1 MPRSILNSDLSLKF
15 RQTTS
20 SGKSIGS
27 RSLVGVASPTSCRR
41 RRSLQIALRG
51 PINRGS
57 GEVSDK
63 GGGGR
68 RRKEFWYPDAFVE
81 SKWFRIDDPS
91 KGRLALPST
100 SNCIGPF
107 RICPPKLPPERHS
120 SFLLSCSRKFSC
132 TCSSSRKSRLQD
144 GVKALELRRMN
155 GNHTRSMLSFDFHH
169 FSELQQSTDTSD
181 LLQFTDDETISLARQ
196 GRVPIMVVFAVI
208 DLRIFA
214 HRDLKALQ
222 LETGRE

>member
-1 MPRSILNSDLSLKF
+1 
-15 RQTTS
+15 
-20 SGKSIGS
+20 
-27 RSLVGVASPTSCRR
+27 
-41 RRSLQIALRG
+41 
-51 PINRGS
+51 
-57 GEVSDK
+57 
-63 GGGGR
+63 
-68 RRKEFWYPDAFVE
+68 
-81 SKWFRIDDPS
+81 
-91 KGRLALPST
+91 
-100 SNCIGPF
+100 
-107 RICPPKLPPERHS
+107 
-120 SFLLSCSRKFSC
+120 
-132 TCSSSRKSRLQD
+132 
-144 GVKALELRRMN
+144 MN